1 MTVPVSVFVTVPA
14 SMAVTSTAVTVPVRM
29 TVKQKKTQ
37 QVDDETGDAHVQ
49 HPVLVFN
56 FLIIGQPLDR
66 LHENGEAEC
75 DQEYGIHESANY
87 FCPRPAVSIF
97 LGMKL
102 WYLKYTK
109 IIAYNTESKY
119 FSSNYLRLHFI
130 KFSQNQGLGNFSKTF
145 FFKLMGKVSQ
155 NFIWC
160 FKG

>member
-1 MTVPVSVFVTVPA
+1 MKENKQNKTEIKIKHAWKNTGIFIVVTVPSILFRVVVMTVPVSVFVTVPA
-14 SMAVTSTAVTVPVRM
+14 SMAVTSTTVTVPVRM

-49 HPVLVFN
+49 HPVLVFD
-56 FLIIGQPLDR
+56 FLIVGQPLDR

-75 DQEYGIHESANY
+75 DQEYGIHESTNY

-109 IIAYNTESKY
+109 CIAYNTESKHLY
-119 FSSNYLRLHFI
+119 
-130 KFSQNQGLGNFSKTF
+130 
-145 FFKLMGKVSQ
+145 
-155 NFIWC
+155 
-160 FKG
+160 